1 MRILFVPTALAL
13 VLAAC
18 QHTAPIDRS
27 AAPPAGAAGADD
39 NLNAVLW
46 MQSSAEYRAVAM
58 QTYRAASDQLDAALA
73 DPAWDA
79 LAPAE
84 RGNPAAGLPPAVIL
98 DVDETVLDNSPYQ
111 ARLVSNG
118 TEYASATWAGWVAER
133 NATAIPGVV
142 DFARAANARG
152 VTLVYI
158 TNRTEPMQADT
169 LANLRAVGL
178 PVADDSVFL
187 GKGTPVEGC
196 EQADS
201 GDKTCRRQLA
211 GRRYRVLMQFGDQL
225 GDFVRIEPNTVAAHD
240 AVLDRHGAWFGRR
253 WWMLPNPSYGD
264 WQAALFDN
272 DWGRDAGDRRAAKRA
287 ALDVA
292 SPPAPH

>member
-1 MRILFVPTALAL
+1 MRTLLVPTALLLA
-13 VLAAC
+13 LAAC
-18 QHTAPIDRS
+18 QHVAPIEDATPAT
-27 AAPPAGAAGADD
+27 AATTADD

-46 MQSSAEYRAVAM
+46 MQSSAEYPAVAM
-58 QTYRAASDQLDAALA
+58 QTYRAASDRLDAALA

-84 RGNPAAGLPPAVIL
+84 RGNPATGLPPAVIL

-111 ARLVSNG
+111 ARLVRQG
-118 TEYASATWAGWVAER
+118 TEYASATWASWVAER
-133 NATAIPGVV
+133 NATPVPGVLE
-142 DFARAANARG
+142 FARAASARG

-158 TNRTEPMQADT
+158 SNRTEQMQDDT

-178 PVADDSVFL
+178 PVADESVFL
-187 GKGTPVEGC
+187 GKGTVVDGC

-211 GRRYRVLMQFGDQL
+211 GRSYRVLMQFGDQL
-225 GDFVRIEPNTVAAHD
+225 GDFARVEPNTVAAHD
-240 AVLDRHGAWFGRR
+240 ALLERHGDWFGRR

-272 DWGRDAGDRRAAKRA
+272 DWGRTPSERREAKQA

-292 SPPAPH
+292 PSTAP